1 MTQNSSFAP
10 LMKTD
15 IDLTFVF
22 GHELSDYT
30 QDVFNLTEDS
40 LGTLRPVRDCV

>member
-1 MTQNSSFAP
+1 MTQNSSIAP

-22 GHELSDYT
+22 VHNLSDYT
-30 QDVFNLTEDS
+30 QDVINLIAQRAFE
-40 LGTLRPVRDCV
+40 RR

>member
-30 QDVFNLTEDS
+30 QDVFNLIAQRAFE
-40 LGTLRPVRDCV
+40 RR